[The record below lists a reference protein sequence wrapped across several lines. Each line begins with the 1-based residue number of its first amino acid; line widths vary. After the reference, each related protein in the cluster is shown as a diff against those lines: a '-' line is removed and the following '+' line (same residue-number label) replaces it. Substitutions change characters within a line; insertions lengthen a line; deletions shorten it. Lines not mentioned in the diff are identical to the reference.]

1 MEDVFCGSPK
11 WGGILAPTALN
22 LRAGHHT
29 RGCQNS
35 AGTLITTER
44 DFTVCITYEVPL
56 VAGGQRLY
64 RDATPLLEN
73 QHLWVTAMAGS
84 RSKWQ

>member
-44 DFTVCITYEVPL
+44 DFTVCITYEVSL

-64 RDATPLLEN
+64 RDAIAASQESAFMGN
-73 QHLWVTAMAGS
+73 CNG
-84 RSKWQ
+84 WQ